1 MKTLKTFRNILG
13 ISLVASSIL
22 LANEN
27 AAIQE
32 KPKIKQNTIFKA
44 KVKTH
49 KIDSRMQPSINS
61 KAVDSYRQD
70 RILNVLGVLTDKN
83 GERWAK
89 IGENEYISL

>member
-32 KPKIKQNTIFKA
+32 KPKTQIWKIAEKVWIRIWKRMEILWIKI
-44 KVKTH
+44 
-49 KIDSRMQPSINS
+49 
-61 KAVDSYRQD
+61 
-70 RILNVLGVLTDKN
+70 
-83 GERWAK
+83 
-89 IGENEYISL
+89 